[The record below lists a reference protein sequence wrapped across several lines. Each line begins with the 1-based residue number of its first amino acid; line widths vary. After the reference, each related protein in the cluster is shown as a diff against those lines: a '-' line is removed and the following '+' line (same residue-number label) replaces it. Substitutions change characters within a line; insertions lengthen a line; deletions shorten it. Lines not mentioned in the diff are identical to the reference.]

1 MKKESTM
8 LKLFLTSLTLTVGFA
23 NISMASDITKFP
35 TEMVCATEK
44 ALESV
49 LDQFGEIPFAT
60 MTSMREV
67 PVLGITANPIV
78 IFVNPKTKSYTI
90 VERIG
95 KELYCVVALGENIEP
110 YKAEK

>member
-1 MKKESTM
+1 MSMK
-8 LKLFLTSLTLTVGFA
+8 LIASLALTVGFT
-23 NISMASDITKFP
+23 NISIASDITKFP

-49 LDQFGEIPFAT
+49 LDEFGEIPFAT
-60 MTSMREV
+60 MMSMREV
-67 PVLGITANPIV
+67 PVLGVTANSMV

-95 KELYCVVALGENIEP
+95 KDLYCVVALGENIEP